1 MVVVTTCVIIDKDLI
16 QGHQCDVKMPVALM
30 NKKNNSAYDKTRP
43 LQRVSWMWTKGD
55 SGRGRNDCYI

>member
-30 NKKNNSAYDKTRP
+30 VKKTIVHTIRP
-43 LQRVSWMWTKGD
+43 DPYNVFLEGGQKG
-55 SGRGRNDCYI
+55 

>member
-30 NKKNNSAYDKTRP
+30 IKKTIVHTIRP
-43 LQRVSWMWTKGD
+43 DPYNVFL
-55 SGRGRNDCYI
+55 GRGQKGITWEE

>member
-30 NKKNNSAYDKTRP
+30 NKKNNSAYDKT
-43 LQRVSWMWTKGD
+43 LTTCFLDVD
-55 SGRGRNDCYI
+55 ERG

>member
-30 NKKNNSAYDKTRP
+30 IKKNNSAIR
-43 LQRVSWMWTKGD
+43 
-55 SGRGRNDCYI
+55 